1 MMKERFRKN
10 RFSQEKVVLLTKISG
25 IIGEY
30 QAQNIKLTLRQLYY
44 QLVSRDIIA
53 NTLKEYSK
61 LSDLVTTARYN
72 GLIDWDAIEDRIR
85 VARRHVEFDDIYDLV
100 ESAKQSYRLDRWKGQ
115 DFYVELFTEKDALA
129 SVLKPIADK
138 WHIYFSVN
146 RGYTSA
152 SAMYDSYERF
162 DDIIKNTEK
171 HCVLLYLGDHDPSGL
186 DMVRDIKDR
195 LVEFLMGDLVDEEE
209 EFKNARRIYIEDRID
224 VVHIALTT
232 EQVNKYKPPPNPA
245 KMTDPRARWYVE
257 RFGKTSWEVDA
268 LRPEI
273 MMKMVNDSILSY
285 VDVEK
290 MNKIISLEKTT
301 IKPLE
306 ELALKLKKKFDAAK
320 KKGEDKDEMP

>member
-1 MMKERFRKN
+1 MKMKERFRKN
-10 RFSQEKVVLLTKISG
+10 RFSPEKIKLLTQISS

-30 QAQNIKLTLRQLYY
+30 QEQQIKLTLRQLYY

-85 VARRHVEFDDIYDLV
+85 VPRRHAQFDDILDLIRA
-100 ESAKQSYRLDRWKGQ
+100 AKSSYRLDRWKGQ
-115 DFYVELFTEKDALA
+115 DYYVELFTEKDALA
-129 SVLKPIADK
+129 SVLYPIAEK
-138 WHIYFSVN
+138 WHIFFSVN

-162 DDIIKNTEK
+162 QDVIENTEK
-171 HCVLLYLGDHDPSGL
+171 NCILLYLGDHDPSGL

-195 LVEFLMGDLVDEEE
+195 LVEFLMGDMTEEDEA
-209 EFKNARRIYIEDRID
+209 FIEDRREYIEGRIE

-257 RFGKTSWEVDA
+257 KFGKTSWEVDA
-268 LRPEI
+268 LRPEVMI
-273 MMKMVNDSILSY
+273 KLVNDSILGY
-285 VDVEK
+285 VDQEK
-290 MNKIISLEKTT
+290 MNKIINLEKTT
-301 IKPLE
+301 IKPIE
-306 ELALKLKKKFDAAK
+306 ELAAKLAGDKK
-320 KKGEDKDEMP
+320 